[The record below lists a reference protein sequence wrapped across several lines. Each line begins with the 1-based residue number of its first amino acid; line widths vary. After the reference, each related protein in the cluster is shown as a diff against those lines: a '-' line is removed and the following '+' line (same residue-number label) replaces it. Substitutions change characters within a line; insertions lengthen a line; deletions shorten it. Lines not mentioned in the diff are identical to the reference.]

1 MLPDLGNVVA
11 GLEAVLTWQ
20 SLLILTL
27 GTIGGI
33 IIGVIP
39 GLGTAMAVA
48 VLIPVTFTLPPQVGI
63 GLLVAVFVGGITGG
77 CMSAILMRMPGT
89 PASIATTLDGFP
101 LTQQGRAGE
110 AIGNAVVASFFGT
123 IISGVVLILLTPLLA
138 GFALTFHFAEYFAIC
153 IFALTA
159 VAAITGSTLTRGL
172 LMATLGLLLA
182 TAGLSNEDGLPRF
195 TFGFEQML
203 GGINFVPAIMGLFAI
218 SQLMKDAVRPEEQ
231 VTVAKIERLLP
242 TGREIRS
249 NIGNYLRSGLI
260 GTVVGVVPAV
270 GGATASLIAYAQAK
284 NGSKTP
290 EKFGTGH
297 LPGVIASETANNALI
312 GGTLIITLTLGIPG
326 DPTSA
331 LLIGGLMIHGLQP
344 GPQLFMNSPEVVY
357 AIYFTVFFS
366 SIVMMLTMIGAMRPL
381 ARITT
386 IPRRILLPLIFI
398 LAATGI
404 YALNNRVFDVVVM
417 CAFGGLGYILDTW
430 RYPLAPLVLGLVL
443 GPLVEG
449 NFRKMVGQ
457 YGDVMPL
464 FTEPVALVFMIATG
478 LSIAYSFWQR
488 RRERART

>member
-1 MLPDLGNVVA
+1 MLPDIANVMS
-11 GLEAVLTWQ
+11 GLDAVLGWH

-48 VLIPVTFTLPPQVGI
+48 VLIPVTFTMPPQVGI
-63 GLLVAVFVGGITGG
+63 SLLVAVFVGGVTGG

-101 LTQQGRAGE
+101 MTQQGRAGE

-123 IISGVVLILLTPLLA
+123 IISAVFLILLTPLLA
-138 GFALTFHFAEYFAIC
+138 GFALKFHFAEYFAIC

-159 VAAITGSTLTRGL
+159 VAAITGSSLTRGL
-172 LMATLGLLLA
+172 AMATFGLLLA
-182 TAGLSNEDGLPRF
+182 TAGLSAEDGMPRF
-195 TFGFEQML
+195 TFGFQQML

-218 SQLMKDAVRPEEQ
+218 SQLMKDAVRPQEQ
-231 VTVAKIERLLP
+231 VTTTKIERLLP
-242 TGREIRS
+242 TGKEIRS

-260 GTVVGVVPAV
+260 GTIVGVVPAV
-270 GGATASLIAYAQAK
+270 GGATAGLIAYAQAK

-297 LPGVIASETANNALI
+297 VPGVIASETANNALI
-312 GGTLIITLTLGIPG
+312 GGVLIITLTLGIPG

-357 AIYFTVFFS
+357 AIYFTMFFS
-366 SIVMMLTMIGAMRPL
+366 SIVMIVTMIGAMRPL

-404 YALNNRVFDVVVM
+404 YALNNRIFDVVVM
-417 CAFGGLGYILDTW
+417 CVFGGIGYVLDRW

-464 FTEPVALVFMIATG
+464 FTQPIALVFMVATL
-478 LSIAYSFWQR
+478 LSIVYSLWQR
-488 RRERART
+488 RKA